1 MFSLCP
7 GLALAL
13 LTQPSP
19 ATPPLCIHRGKVKDQ
34 SRVDSDPGADTQKL
48 PHNIKPELSHLA
60 SKTSLVSWAGS
71 TVYGLPPKVRI
82 SWNLPVPPGDRVSSA
97 PQPCPLQAKHRGRYS
112 EGRRLIPE
120 NSFGFE
126 SLPPRTRPVPLA
138 FRFHPC
144 TLAGHKSKPEP
155 PRRCI

>member
-7 GLALAL
+7 GLAPAL

-19 ATPPLCIHRGKVKDQ
+19 ATPPLCKHKVRVKDQ
-34 SRVDSDPGADTQKL
+34 SRVDSDPGADTQKH

-71 TVYGLPPKVRI
+71 TVYGLPPRVRI
-82 SWNLPVPPGDRVSSA
+82 SWNLPVPPSDRVSSV
-97 PQPCPLQAKHRGRYS
+97 PQLCPLQAKHRGRYS
-112 EGRRLIPE
+112 EGWRSIPE
-120 NSFGFE
+120 NSFGFD
-126 SLPPRTRPVPLA
+126 SLPPRTGPVPPA